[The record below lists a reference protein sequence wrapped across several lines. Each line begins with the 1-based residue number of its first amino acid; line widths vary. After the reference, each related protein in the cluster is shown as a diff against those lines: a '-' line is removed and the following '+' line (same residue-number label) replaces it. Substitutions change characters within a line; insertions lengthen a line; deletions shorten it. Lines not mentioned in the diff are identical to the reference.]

1 MNRYVLDTNT
11 LTLYQ
16 RGNESVTRCA
26 QAHSLVELATAIIS
40 VEEQLGGWYAE
51 LRRFKK
57 RDQLAAVYLRMTQAV
72 RFLSR
77 FEILTFSESAMARYE
92 GLRKEYRRI
101 GKSDLRIAAIV
112 LENDDIIV
120 SANVRDLGQIKGLR
134 LEDWTK

>member
-16 RGNESVTRCA
+16 RGNESVTRRA

-77 FEILTFSESAMARYE
+77 FEILTFSEPAMARYE

>member
-1 MNRYVLDTNT
+1 
-11 LTLYQ
+11 
-16 RGNESVTRCA
+16 
-26 QAHSLVELATAIIS
+26 
-40 VEEQLGGWYAE
+40 
-51 LRRFKK
+51 
-57 RDQLAAVYLRMTQAV
+57 MTQAV